1 MILCRVSLPCSSP
14 TRYRRKTM
22 SKLNNQEWSGALKV
36 CNRWIAGVLRRQ
48 SSSKQSRLHQH
59 RQAVTSSPC
68 SIRTLVNQRRRLIK
82 CQEWEEAPST
92 LCRTNLRFPSQSS
105 QTNKHQ
111 VSQERAASLVQL
123 RTLRSLKSCQSRERL
138 SRIVFSASSSK

>member
-1 MILCRVSLPCSSP
+1 MILCRVSLHCSNP

-48 SSSKQSRLHQH
+48 SPSKQSRLHQH
-59 RQAVTSSPC
+59 RQVVTSSPC
-68 SIRTLVNQRRRLIK
+68 SIRTSVKRLRLIK
-82 CQEWEEAPST
+82 CQGWAEAPST
-92 LCRTNLRFPSQSS
+92 LCRTNLRSPSQSS
-105 QTNKHQ
+105 QTSKHQ
-111 VSQERAASLVQL
+111 VSQGRAASLEQL
-123 RTLRSLKSCQSRERL
+123 RTSRSLKSCQSRERL

>member
-1 MILCRVSLPCSSP
+1 MILCRVSLQCSNP

-48 SSSKQSRLHQH
+48 SPSKQSRLHQH
-59 RQAVTSSPC
+59 RQVVTSSPC
-68 SIRTLVNQRRRLIK
+68 LIRTLVNQRRRLIK
-82 CQEWEEAPST
+82 CQEWAEAPST
-92 LCRTNLRFPSQSS
+92 LCRTNLRSPSQSS
-105 QTNKHQ
+105 QTSKHQ
-111 VSQERAASLVQL
+111 VSQGRAASLAQL
-123 RTLRSLKSCQSRERL
+123 RTSRSLKSCQNRERL